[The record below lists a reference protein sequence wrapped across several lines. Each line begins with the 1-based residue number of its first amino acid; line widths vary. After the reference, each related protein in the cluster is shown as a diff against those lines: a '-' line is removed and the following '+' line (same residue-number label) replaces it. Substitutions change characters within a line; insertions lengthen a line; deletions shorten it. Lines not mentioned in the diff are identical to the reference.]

1 MKAAHRVRS
10 AHHVLA
16 VLWVP
21 WVLLVLSLSTVAC
34 HRTQKTADQTPPP
47 AIVVGPAD
55 AAVVTRGTVATGPVL
70 SGTLTAQR
78 AATLRAE
85 LAGSVLDTL
94 VEPGTPVN
102 AGQLL
107 AHLDATSLQDAVN
120 SAQSAV
126 TNARNSLSVAQHEE
140 ERQRVLVSAGAVAA
154 RNIETAHQQAVG
166 ANAAL
171 AQAESQLATARKQ
184 IGNTRVTAP
193 FAGVV
198 SEKLV
203 SAGDVVQIGTALYT
217 VVDPTSLQ
225 LEASVPAEQ
234 IGQLHA
240 GAPADF
246 TVTGYAGRTFE
257 GTITRINPSADPAT
271 RQVRV
276 YATVPNSGRVL
287 VAGLYAEGRV
297 ASQARTGLTLP
308 AAAIDHR
315 MHKPAVLRVNNGK
328 VERVDVELGISD
340 EQAQRVEVRN
350 GVQAGDIVLLGAA
363 QELAPG
369 TPVQLTPEMRQQAE
383 RLAQKL

>member
-1 MKAAHRVRS
+1 MKTILRVRS

-16 VLWVP
+16 VPLVLSVLW
-21 WVLLVLSLSTVAC
+21 VLSLSTAAC
-34 HRTQKTADQTPPP
+34 HRGQKTADQTPPP

-94 VEPGTPVN
+94 VEPGTPVSG
-102 AGQLL
+102 GQLL

-126 TNARNSLSVAQHEE
+126 TNARNSLAVAQHEE
-140 ERQRVLVSAGAVAA
+140 ERQRVLVAAGAVAS

-166 ANAAL
+166 ARAAL

-184 IGNTRVTAP
+184 LGNTRVTAP

-203 SAGDVVQIGTALYT
+203 SAGDVVQPGTALYT
-217 VVDPTSLQ
+217 VVDPISLQ

-240 GAPADF
+240 GAPVDF

-257 GTITRINPSADPAT
+257 GTIARINPSADPAT

-297 ASQARTGLTLP
+297 ASEARTGLTLP
-308 AAAIDHR
+308 AAAIDRR
-315 MHKPAVLRVNNGK
+315 MQKPAVLRVTNGT
-328 VERVDVELGISD
+328 VERIDVELGISD
-340 EQAQRVEVRN
+340 EQAQRVEVRS

>member
-1 MKAAHRVRS
+1 MKTSRT
-10 AHHVLA
+10 

-21 WVLLVLSLSTVAC
+21 WVLLVLFSSIAFMGC
-34 HRTQKTADQTPPP
+34 HRKEKAAEQTAPP
-47 AIVVGPAD
+47 AIVIGPAD
-55 AAVVTRGTVATGPVL
+55 ATVVTRGTVATGPVL

-78 AATLRAE
+78 AGTLRAE
-85 LAGSVLDTL
+85 LAGSVLHTL
-94 VEPGTPVN
+94 VEPGTPVR

-107 AHLDATSLQDAVN
+107 ALLDATALQDAVK

-126 TNARNSLSVAQHEE
+126 TNTNNSLAVAQHEE
-140 ERQRVLVSAGAVAA
+140 ERQRVLVAAGAVAA
-154 RNIETAHQQAVG
+154 RNIETSHQQVVG
-166 ANAAL
+166 ARAAL

-184 IGNTRVTAP
+184 IGNTKVTAP
-193 FAGVV
+193 FDGVV

-203 SAGDVVQIGTALYT
+203 SAGDVVQPGTALYT
-217 VVDPTSLQ
+217 VVDPSSLQ

-246 TVTGYAGRTFE
+246 TVTGYAGRTFQ
-257 GTITRINPSADPAT
+257 GTIARINPSADPAT

-276 YATVPNSGRVL
+276 YATVPNGGREL
-287 VAGLYAEGRV
+287 VSGLYAEGRV
-297 ASQARTGLTLP
+297 SSQAHTGLTLP
-308 AAAIDHR
+308 LTAIDRR
-315 MHKPAVLRVNNGK
+315 MHKPAVLRVTDGK
-328 VERVDVELGISD
+328 VERIDIELGISD
-340 EQAQRVEVRN
+340 EQAQRVEVKT

-363 QELAPG
+363 QEIAPG